1 MSNEINN
8 TMSSKLNLE
17 VEQQGS
23 EFLLVE
29 PYPAVTDMT
38 EVRDL
43 SPQFSVTGHR
53 SKQPVLARTDRKAQG

>member
-8 TMSSKLNLE
+8 TISSKLNLE

-29 PYPAVTDMT
+29 PYPVVTDMT

-43 SPQFSVTGHR
+43 SSQFSVTGHR
-53 SKQPVLARTDRKAQG
+53 SSQC